1 MGVVGSSN
9 HQLAHVL
16 LSFTIGVLVFAP
28 PASAFTL
35 TGDPSNEPPFSLRV
49 PRLTLSSDFLPVA
62 PEPDPAEA
70 DAPLLAQTKPGGGA
84 PAARAPGE
92 PSVVHIPLRKGS
104 WEAGAALDF
113 SISGAA
119 GPPIGT
125 VIRAFWLTPH
135 VGYTFV
141 EMPWY
146 PASFQIFAEPY
157 AALITT
163 PTETYYVGL
172 DLILRH
178 TLLVWNRVSPYIE
191 GGAGIIHTNLRQRAL
206 GGTIEFTPQGGA
218 GFYVHLTE
226 RLALNVGYRF
236 HHISNAGTASQNLG
250 VNSHKPYGGITW
262 FF

>member
-1 MGVVGSSN
+1 VGSPPKR
-9 HQLAHVL
+9 LALLIALPIAVL
-16 LSFTIGVLVFAP
+16 ALRAP
-28 PASAFTL
+28 ALAGEPAH
-35 TGDPSNEPPFSLRV
+35 FSLQI
-49 PRLTLSSDFLPVA
+49 PRLTLSSDFMPLGE
-62 PEPDPAEA
+62 EPDLA
-70 DAPLLAQTKPGGGA
+70 DADSPLLAQGA
-84 PAARAPGE
+84 SGTGSSSAAQPP
-92 PSVVHIPLRKGS
+92 PSVGPASAPLRKGS

-119 GPPIGT
+119 GPSIGT

-135 VGYTFV
+135 VGYTFM
-141 EMPWY
+141 EAPWY
-146 PASFQIFAEPY
+146 PASLQIFAEPY

-163 PTETYYVGL
+163 PTKTYYVGL

-206 GGTIEFTPQGGA
+206 GGTIEFTPQVGA

-250 VNSHKPYGGITW
+250 VNSHKPYGGFTW